1 MARFALVVVSV
12 VLGACYV
19 SDSGRESTAASEHDS
34 TAEPTTPTTSAG
46 ESSGTRG
53 MTADDS
59 DTGDTS
65 SAGTTGAA
73 EDAPTWHR
81 DIAPLIYGNC
91 QPCHSPP
98 VPLAPFALLDYST
111 AKALAPLIAEVTA
124 SEEMPPFPAAE
135 TDECHPRFGWK
146 DDLRLTATEKQL
158 LADWAEAG
166 APEGNPADAGPLP
179 GPPAGTLADANLEL
193 EIEGEWPQLQVA
205 ADAYRCFSMDPALV
219 AEQWINAVEVVPGNA
234 SIVHHV
240 TVLVDPTAATAGLAD
255 ATGSYEC
262 FSGGLDGTV
271 LTYVWAPGTQPLE
284 TPELSGIHVPVGA
297 RVVVQV
303 HYHSNAAKDEVDN
316 ATTVRLRLTDVPP
329 QRTLSFAAFGAT
341 TPETVG
347 LQPGPND
354 PGKPFFMIPGGAVG
368 HRETFITQLDL
379 AAPVVRLF
387 SVWPHMHLVGT
398 DMKIELTRV
407 SPNAAQ
413 PPQECLVQTP
423 HWDFHSQRNYLYN
436 LPLDALPTIATGD
449 TLTLRCTYDNNIT
462 NDHLVQQLL
471 WEQGV
476 ALPDQIKFSDVLAG
490 ESSTE
495 EMCAVLL
502 GVVY

>member
-1 MARFALVVVSV
+1 MPRPRSLIVALA
-12 VLGACYV
+12 LAACNA
-19 SDSGRESTAASEHDS
+19 SDSASEVAASSGDDTAVQPLTDS
-34 TAEPTTPTTSAG
+34 TATVG
-46 ESSGTRG
+46 ESVGDGTSDDLDDDG
-53 MTADDS
+53 GDSSDDS
-59 DTGDTS
+59 GS
-65 SAGTTGAA
+65 VSA
-73 EDAPTWHR
+73 DPPTWHR
-81 DIAPLIYGNC
+81 DIAPLIYANC

-98 VPLAPFALLDYST
+98 VPLAPFALLDYDT
-111 AKALAPLIAEVTA
+111 ARVLAPLIAEVAA
-124 SEEMPPFPAAE
+124 SEQMPPFPAAE
-135 TDECHPRFGWK
+135 TEECHPRFNWK
-146 DDLRLTATEKQL
+146 DDLRLTADEKLL

-166 APEGNPADAGPLP
+166 APEGDPADAGPLP
-179 GPPAGTLADANLEL
+179 GPPVETLPDVNLEL
-193 EIEGEWPQLQVA
+193 TIEGEWPQPQVA

-219 AEQWINAVEVVPGNA
+219 ADQWINGVEVVPGNA
-234 SIVHHV
+234 AIVHHII
-240 TVLVDPTAATAGLAD
+240 VLVDPTAKTAALGD
-255 ATGSYEC
+255 QTGSYEC

-284 TPELSGIHVPVGA
+284 TPDLSGIHVPVGA
-297 RVVVQV
+297 RIVVQV

-316 ATTVRLRLTDVPP
+316 ATSVRLRLSDVPP
-329 QRTLSFAAFGAT
+329 ERTLSFTSFGAT
-341 TPETVG
+341 TPESAG

-354 PGKPFFMIPGGAVG
+354 PGKPLFFIPGGAVG
-368 HRETFITQLDL
+368 HRETFIAQLNL

-398 DMKIELTRV
+398 DMKIDLTRV

-449 TLTLRCTYDNNIT
+449 TLTLRCTYDNNVT
-462 NDHLVQQLL
+462 NEHLVQQLM

-476 ALPDQIKFSDVLAG
+476 ASPDLVKFPDVLAG